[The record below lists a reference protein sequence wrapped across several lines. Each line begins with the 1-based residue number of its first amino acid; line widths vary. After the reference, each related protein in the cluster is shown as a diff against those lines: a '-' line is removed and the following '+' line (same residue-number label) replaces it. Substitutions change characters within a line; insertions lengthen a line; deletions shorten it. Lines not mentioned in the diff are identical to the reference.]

1 MDQNKY
7 YIMPIYYCSG
17 FQCGG
22 HGTHLFQTD
31 EAGQILFLCVS
42 ELALLSSLF
51 VPPVEQNIELWL
63 ALVLI
68 HQTQTFY

>member
-1 MDQNKY
+1 MW
-7 YIMPIYYCSG
+7 
-17 FQCGG
+17 G

-68 HQTQTFY
+68 HQTQTLLGDWSDNTFSQTNFPRH